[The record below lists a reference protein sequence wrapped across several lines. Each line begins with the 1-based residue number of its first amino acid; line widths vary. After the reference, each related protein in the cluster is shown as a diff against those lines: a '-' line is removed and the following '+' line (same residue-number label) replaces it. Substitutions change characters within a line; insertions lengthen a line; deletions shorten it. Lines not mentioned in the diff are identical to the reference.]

1 MRLHLKLVREPWPSE
16 RWQRFFAPAWPVYRV
31 WYESEGEA
39 RRPDLVTCQSVLE
52 LHMPELVPVYRSL
65 CRLAGNDDLASR
77 FLSMWC
83 PPPYMAGCS
92 QVAWTRGNP
101 TLIRNYDFSPR
112 YFDGRLRLTEYNRPV
127 LGIQD
132 SGWGLL
138 DGMNADGL
146 AAALA
151 FGGRNVTGVGFGI
164 PLVIRYI
171 LETCATV
178 GEACRT
184 LGRLPVHMAYSVTL
198 IDRAGDFATVHLNP
212 DRPAEVVRQASV
224 TNHQHQVE
232 WDEYAAFTR
241 TLERREFLDRCLTD
255 VALSRKD
262 VVERFL
268 KPPLYSQQYLRG
280 FGTLYTAAYDVVRGI
295 VRIVWPTKQVEAGFS
310 RFEEQAV
317 DVVLLRPVG
326 RVLVKGSADRRHTH

>member
-1 MRLHLKLVREPWPSE
+1 MRLYLKLVHEPWPSE
-16 RWQRFFAPAWPVYRV
+16 RWQRFFAPAWPLYRK

-39 RRPDLVTCQSVLE
+39 SRPDLVTCQSVLE
-52 LHMPELVPVYRSL
+52 LYMPELVPVYHSL
-65 CRLAGNDDLASR
+65 CRLAGNDDLSSR

-83 PPPYMAGCS
+83 PPPYLAGCS

-112 YFDGRLRLTEYNRPV
+112 CFDGRLRLTEYRKPV
-127 LGIQD
+127 MGIQD

-151 FGGRNVTGVGFGI
+151 FGGRKVTGSGFGI
-164 PLVIRYI
+164 PLVIRYV
-171 LETCATV
+171 LETCGTV
-178 GEACRT
+178 AEACDVLR
-184 LGRLPVHMAYSVTL
+184 RLPVHMAYSVTL
-198 IDRAGDFATVHLNP
+198 VDRAGCFATVHLNP
-212 DRPAEVVRQASV
+212 DRPAEVLTQASV

-232 WDEYAAFTR
+232 WDEFAAFTHTR
-241 TLERREFLDRCLTD
+241 ERRERLDACLADEGVTRRD
-255 VALSRKD
+255 LLAQ
-262 VVERFL
+262 FL
-268 KPPLYSQQYLRG
+268 KPPLFSQQYLRG
-280 FGTLYTAAYDVVRGI
+280 FGTLYTAAYDVARGT
-295 VRIVWPTKQVEAGFS
+295 VRILWPEKQVEASFE

-326 RVLVKGSADRRHTH
+326 RVMVKGSGGHRRIN